1 MESGKLSLT
10 MVLNYGQW
18 KDQVIDDDSKVS
30 SMRNS
35 YNLKNLKSDII
46 CPQNHVHPTR
56 KVTLGV
62 QLEVTLRVRFLLLL
76 YMP

>member
-18 KDQVIDDDSKVS
+18 KDQVIDDDSQVS

-35 YNLKNLKSDII
+35 YNLRNLKSDII

-62 QLEVTLRVRFLLLL
+62 RFLLLL